1 MRGPC
6 LNIPKHI
13 SHFFIDRVTVSWLQL
28 FKKVLEKELQVY
40 ICLDI

>member
-1 MRGPC
+1 MNACP
-6 LNIPKHI
+6 LFKY
-13 SHFFIDRVTVSWLQL
+13 SKAQVTMLWLQL